1 MNHLKILSHDNSL
14 IANDNI
20 RSAILENE
28 MTDVILNVK
37 VLIFCSF
44 SWEHFQSSVPEKR
57 MQNISTLM
65 ILHLLGI
72 VSVWAKSLSTSLKKL
87 KLTDIGLL

>member
-14 IANDNI
+14 IANENI

-28 MTDVILNVK
+28 MTDVILYVK

-44 SWEHFQSSVPEKR
+44 SWEHFQSKVSQKR
-57 MQNISTLM
+57 ECK
-65 ILHLLGI
+65 ILVL
-72 VSVWAKSLSTSLKKL
+72 
-87 KLTDIGLL
+87 